1 MIRNIKEPLLKTAT
15 LDAINQLIE
24 SHELADKQIKAN
36 IMKIVKNSKGPTIEE
51 LDKRLEEA
59 QLKLIQA
66 ANQHQSYND
75 LTKQVMELRE
85 QKEKVQEIES
95 ENQVKLHNIDQ
106 VSDFVDE
113 NQGGIQEF
121 DPQLVRRLI
130 EKNHH
135 LSTLHG
141 VHVQRWWSD

>member
-1 MIRNIKEPLLKTAT
+1 MIRNIKELLLKEAS

-51 LDKRLEEA
+51 LDKRLEDE

-66 ANQHQSYND
+66 ANQHQSCND
-75 LTKQVMELRE
+75 LTQQMMELRE

-95 ENQVKLHNIDQ
+95 ENQIRIHNIDQ
-106 VSDFVDE
+106 VSEFVDE
-113 NQGGIQEF
+113 HQHGIQEF
-121 DPQLVRRLI
+121 DPQLVR
-130 EKNHH
+130 
-135 LSTLHG
+135 
-141 VHVQRWWSD
+141 D